1 MMDEL
6 NRRDFI
12 KRAALTTGAVSV
24 SMAGLSST
32 NVFGANDRIRL
43 GVIGTGNQGI
53 DDMKHFMKHGVE
65 VAAVCDVYEPNLDRG
80 LAAAGGKAKTFK
92 DFRQLLDEKDID
104 AVLIGTPDHWHPLA
118 MVEACKA
125 GKDVYVEKPISV
137 AVDEGRTMV
146 EAARKHQRVVQ
157 VGLWQRSNLHFQKAV
172 EIVQSG
178 VLGKISFV
186 RTYNYNNMF
195 PNGYGSY
202 PDSDPPPGLDW
213 NFWLGPAPM
222 VQYNFQR
229 FGVKEGRWSTFRYF
243 YDYANGWPGD
253 WGVHLM
259 DIVNWAMEVK
269 APSGI
274 TAIGSRHWIQDNTQI
289 PDTIVI
295 TWEYPTF
302 VATYENRQ
310 CNNNSLFAQDYGIE
324 FHGSDA
330 TMILNREGFQ
340 VFPERTSKQIYLD
353 NHPGATE
360 KDVPDYYGKA
370 PAIRMEVVDE
380 GLLNHVGNFLDCMRT
395 RNQPQSDIE
404 FGHQATVTCLLGNV
418 ALRAKEHLRWD
429 VADQK
434 LISASPEAMK
444 LVTRE
449 YRAPWKLTV

>member
-1 MMDEL
+1 
-6 NRRDFI
+6 
-12 KRAALTTGAVSV
+12 
-24 SMAGLSST
+24 
-32 NVFGANDRIRL
+32 
-43 GVIGTGNQGI
+43 
-53 DDMKHFMKHGVE
+53 
-65 VAAVCDVYEPNLDRG
+65 
-80 LAAAGGKAKTFK
+80 
-92 DFRQLLDEKDID
+92 
-104 AVLIGTPDHWHPLA
+104 
-118 MVEACKA
+118 
-125 GKDVYVEKPISV
+125 
-137 AVDEGRTMV
+137 
-146 EAARKHQRVVQ
+146 
-157 VGLWQRSNLHFQKAV
+157 
-172 EIVQSG
+172 
-178 VLGKISFV
+178 
-186 RTYNYNNMF
+186 
-195 PNGYGSY
+195 
-202 PDSDPPPGLDW
+202 
-213 NFWLGPAPM
+213 M